1 VEHRRRSERAAVLTR
16 IALRRALVCGICALA
31 LAAVAAA
38 VSPPLGS
45 DPIPAIPLP
54 GRAADPARLDEAR
67 SLFEAPPRELRLGPY
82 QLLTDVHDRAQLN
95 ALAKVVEQVEPV
107 YRSRYQ
113 LDLAGEAAETIVL
126 YRSEE
131 AYRVLQGRSE
141 RIRGLASRGH
151 VGWGLVVIY
160 AGEGAQDAGLT
171 TVLRH
176 ELAHVLNRRG
186 LGPALPPWLDEGLA
200 DDLAGHELGPARE
213 TREAPL
219 AAMRTIDG
227 DRVEI
232 NGALASLDLL
242 AKALAS
248 GAAPDLRS
256 ILALDW
262 KSFMEEPQ
270 ATLHYAASAWL
281 VRYLLDQGSGLDRRF
296 HAFLDRVARGAC
308 GEPDDLETALGRSW
322 PEIESGWRAYVAW
335 RALGAGVGPAASAFS
350 SRPSGSSSRQL
361 DSPSA

>member
-1 VEHRRRSERAAVLTR
+1 MEHRRRSERAAVLTR
-16 IALRRALVCGICALA
+16 AFCALGLAAATA
-31 LAAVAAA
+31 LAA
-38 VSPPLGS
+38 PPLGS
-45 DPIPAIPLP
+45 DPVPAVPLP
-54 GRAADPARLDEAR
+54 GRAADPVRLDEAR
-67 SLFEAPPRELRLGPY
+67 SLFEAPPREQRLGPY
-82 QLLTDVHDRAQLN
+82 QLLTDVHDRTQLA
-95 ALAKVVEQVEPV
+95 ALAEVVEQVEPL

-113 LDLAGEAAETIVL
+113 LDLAGEPAETIVL
-126 YRSEE
+126 YRNEG

-160 AGEGAQDAGLT
+160 AGEGAHGMGLT
-171 TVLRH
+171 TVLQH
-176 ELAHVLNRRG
+176 ELGHVLNRRG

-219 AAMRTIDG
+219 DAMRTIDG

-232 NGALASLDLL
+232 HGALANLDLL
-242 AKALAS
+242 ARALAS
-248 GAAPDLRS
+248 GATPDLRS

-262 KSFMEEPQ
+262 KGFMEEPQ

-281 VRYLLDQGSGLDRRF
+281 VRYLLDQRSGLDRQF
-296 HAFLDRVARGAC
+296 HMFLDQVAGGAT
-308 GEPDDLETALGRSW
+308 GEPDDLEAVLGRSW
-322 PEIESGWRAYVAW
+322 PEIESGWRSYVAW
-335 RALGAGVGPAASAFS
+335 RALGAGVGPTAGAFS
-350 SRPSGSSSRQL
+350 SRPANDSSSRQR

>member
-1 VEHRRRSERAAVLTR
+1 LAAAT
-16 IALRRALVCGICALA
+16 A
-31 LAAVAAA
+31 LAA
-38 VSPPLGS
+38 PPLGS
-45 DPIPAIPLP
+45 DPIPAVPLP

-82 QLLTDVHDRAQLN
+82 QLLTDVDDRTQLD
-95 ALAKVVEQVEPV
+95 ALARVVEQVEPV
-107 YRSRYQ
+107 YRSRYR
-113 LDLAGEAAETIVL
+113 LDLAGEPAETIVL

-160 AGEGAQDAGLT
+160 TGEGASDAGLT

-200 DDLAGHELGPARE
+200 DDLAGHELGPDRE

-219 AAMRTIDG
+219 AALRTIEG

-232 NGALASLDLL
+232 RGALASLDLL
-242 AKALAS
+242 AKALAT
-248 GAAPDLRS
+248 GATPELRS

-262 KSFMEEPQ
+262 RSFMEEPQ

-281 VRYLLDQGSGLDRRF
+281 VRYLLDQRSGLDYRF
-296 HAFLDRVARGAC
+296 RAFLDQVARGAP
-308 GEPDDLETALGRSW
+308 GEPDELEALLGRSW
-322 PEIESGWRAYVAW
+322 PELESGWRSYVAW
-335 RALGAGVGPAASAFS
+335 RALGAGVGPAGAFS
-350 SRPSGSSSRQL
+350 SRPSGSSSRQR

>member
-1 VEHRRRSERAAVLTR
+1 L
-16 IALRRALVCGICALA
+16 LGALA
-31 LAAVAAA
+31 
-38 VSPPLGS
+38 
-45 DPIPAIPLP
+45 
-54 GRAADPARLDEAR
+54 E
-67 SLFEAPPRELRLGPY
+67 
-82 QLLTDVHDRAQLN
+82 
-95 ALAKVVEQVEPV
+95 VVEQVEPV
-107 YRSRYQ
+107 YRTRYE
-113 LDLAGEAAETIVL
+113 LDLAGVPAETIVL
-126 YRSEE
+126 YRNEE

-160 AGEGAQDAGLT
+160 AGEAATGSGLAHGGPGWGGLE

-213 TREAPL
+213 TREVPP
-219 AAMRTIDG
+219 AAMRVIDG

-232 NGALASLDLL
+232 RGALASLDLL
-242 AKALAS
+242 AKSIATVDAV
-248 GAAPDLRS
+248 DLRS

-262 KSFMEEPQ
+262 KSFMEEP
-270 ATLHYAASAWL
+270 AANLHYAASSWL
-281 VRYLLDQGSGLDRRF
+281 VRYLLDQRSGLAPRF
-296 HAFLDRVARGAC
+296 HGFLDQVARGAR
-308 GEPDDLETALGRSW
+308 GEPGDLEAALGRSW

-335 RALGAGVGPAASAFS
+335 RALGAGVGPTAGALS
-350 SRPSGSSSRQL
+350 SRPSGSSSRQR